1 MSYEGHIQCLCSKG
15 HLTEIDCRDED
26 QVCDCGEKFDFFNDV
41 DDTNCEGNGKLH
53 FDKHFL
59 LSAAKLEVCDKG
71 HQHEVE
77 PAVYRYPTDEEV
89 ENLFTYYEWKGNE
102 GKGKFVYYYCKTR
115 LPVK

>member
-1 MSYEGHIQCLCSKG
+1 MSYEGHVQCLCSKG
-15 HLTEIDCRDED
+15 HLTEIDCRDKN
-26 QVCDCGEKFDFFNDV
+26 QVCDCGEKFDFWNSV

-59 LSAAKLEVCDKG
+59 LSAAKMEVCNKG

-77 PAVYRYPTDEEV
+77 PATYRHPTDEEV
-89 ENLFTYYEWKGNE
+89 ENLATYYEWEGSE

-115 LPVK
+115 LPVE